1 MKKKQLWRAVIYF
14 FINISFILNF
24 WPASNA
30 IKNKSIYPNS
40 WHHSHKKQKNS
51 LEIQVV
57 LLIFSLELEIS
68 GVAVQRIYTSNKT
81 AKNGSFC
88 EELLSEN
95 DFEAVLANFCCYDY
109 GANTSEAVQ
118 KISTRTL
125 ELYVNSLKQLIL

>member
-1 MKKKQLWRAVIYF
+1 MACSYLIFYKYF
-14 FINISFILNF
+14 LHFELL
-24 WPASNA
+24 ASNT
-30 IKNKSIYPNS
+30 IKNKSIHLNS
-40 WHHSHKKQKNS
+40 WHHNHKKQKNS
-51 LEIQVV
+51 LETQVV

-125 ELYVNSLKQLIL
+125 ELYANSLKQLIL